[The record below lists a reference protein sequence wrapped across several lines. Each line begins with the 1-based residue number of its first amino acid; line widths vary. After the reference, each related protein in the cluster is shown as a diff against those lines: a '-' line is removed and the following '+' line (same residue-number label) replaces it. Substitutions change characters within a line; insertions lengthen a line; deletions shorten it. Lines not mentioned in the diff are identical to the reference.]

1 VTTADGFGVWHTL
14 GTGGTFLDVLS
25 PVTLEPG
32 EQLQFE
38 EVWPQADNG
47 GAAVEPGT
55 YLVHGVFF
63 PSTEGG
69 TDRVELE
76 TEATELVISP

>member
-1 VTTADGFGVWHTL
+1 
-14 GTGGTFLDVLS
+14 
-25 PVTLEPG
+25 
-32 EQLQFE
+32 
-38 EVWPQADNG
+38 VWPQADNG